1 MSTIET
7 TFRERTQNGE
17 TALVAY
23 ITCGDPNFKTTEQ
36 IVWDLEKAGVDIL
49 ELGVPFS
56 DPMADGPT
64 IQKASDRAIKKGGAS
79 LKKILP
85 FVKKLKKD
93 GLKMPVVLFSYYN
106 PIFHMGVDAFCAGAK
121 SAKLDGVL
129 VVDLPLEEALEWKEK
144 VNAAGIDTIF
154 LATPTTT
161 DARLQ
166 QIGEFSTGFVYYVSR
181 LGVTGARKDLPKD
194 LKERMAQVRN
204 LVKKPVAVGFGISS
218 ADQAKLIGK
227 CAEGVVI
234 GSAFVEKIEKSS
246 TIHKARADIQKLAES
261 VANALHTSRRFNGGK
276 KKC

>member
-1 MSTIET
+1 MSNI
-7 TFRERTQNGE
+7 ERTFKEHAQNGG

-23 ITCGDPNFKTTEQ
+23 ITCGDPSFKITEQ
-36 IVWDLEKAGVDIL
+36 IVWDLQDVGVDIL

-93 GLKMPVVLFSYYN
+93 GLKMPIVLFSYYN
-106 PIFHMGVDAFCAGAK
+106 PILRMGMDVFCAQAK

-129 VVDLPLEEALEWKEK
+129 VVDLPLEEAIEWKEK
-144 VNAAGIDTIF
+144 VNAAGVDTIF

-166 QIGEFSTGFVYYVSR
+166 QIGQFSTGFVYYVSR
-181 LGVTGARKDLPKD
+181 LGVTGVRKDLPRD
-194 LKERMAQVRN
+194 LKERMAKVRA
-204 LVKKPVAVGFGISS
+204 LVEKPVVVGFGIST

-234 GSAFVEKIEKSS
+234 GSAFVEKIEKLSPS
-246 TIHKARADIQKLAES
+246 KARIDIKKLAES
-261 VANALHTSRRFNGGK
+261 VVKVLHSPRRSSKGK
-276 KKC
+276 